1 MKMKTAA
8 YTIILML
15 AWLSGWSQSN
25 EVRFNLL
32 TDELKYI
39 RDSVNAPIT
48 DLSVTSDLRWLITYG
63 TNGFSYLGIPGKLQ
77 QRLQSISH
85 SNEKILS
92 ACLLPDS
99 SWVIV
104 TDKDKVYF
112 SHLATPVLKAL
123 EILDRQDAKVNFM
136 RVWPDRFIIFY
147 NNYQFLSGGIPRN
160 LYKSLNRLIRK
171 GKLIK
176 DVELAGESFVI
187 LFGHKGIMGYKVPTS
202 LEQGLYKLQQR
213 VRTIDLIRRIPDGR
227 WLVIYNGNK
236 FMVL

>member
-1 MKMKTAA
+1 MKTVA
-8 YTIILML
+8 YTIILL
-15 AWLSGWSQSN
+15 LTWLSGWSQSY

-39 RDSVNAPIT
+39 KDSINAPIT
-48 DLSVTSDLRWLITYG
+48 DLSITGDFRWLITYG
-63 TNGFSYLGIPGKLQ
+63 DNSYSYLGIPSKLQ
-77 QRLQSISH
+77 QRLKSISQ

-112 SHLATPVLKAL
+112 RHLAMPLLKAL

-136 RVWPDRFIIFY
+136 RVWPGRFIIFY
-147 NNYQFLSGGIPRN
+147 NKYQYLSGGIPRN

-187 LFGHKGIMGYKVPTS
+187 LFGHKGIMGYKVPTKV
-202 LEQGLYKLQQR
+202 ENGLYRLQQR
-213 VRTIDLIRRIPDGR
+213 ARTIDLIRRMPDGR
-227 WLVIYNGNK
+227 WLVIYNSNK